1 MRLVDGGICCINWSL
16 FDQGW
21 TLVAFITFSNCWN
34 WIIFAD
40 SGWLKSFLY
49 LWFYVYTQ
57 RICRSL
63 ILSSEPKK
71 IAPFYNKKKMLGSL
85 EWHKHSIVNI
95 VSGKHA
101 SIVPVRRNTCSLA
114 KPSLNFRMGFT
125 AVWNE
130 KANFNFWKL
139 FSDLSSPLSS
149 NLQNRM
155 VKVNG

>member
-1 MRLVDGGICCINWSL
+1 MIRVVLLSRLLLLVIVGIGSFSL
-16 FDQGW
+16 IQADWKVFFIFGFTY
-21 TLVAFITFSNCWN
+21 TLKEFVEV
-34 WIIFAD
+34 
-40 SGWLKSFLY
+40 
-49 LWFYVYTQ
+49 WFYH
-57 RICRSL
+57 
-63 ILSSEPKK
+63 LSRKK
-71 IAPFYNKKKMLGSL
+71 IALFHNKKKMLGSL

-114 KPSLNFRMGFT
+114 KPSLNFRMDFT